1 MDTFKQIPI
10 DLLLNNNE
18 LSLQTIIDLQQ
29 LIFNRKSC
37 EENYLLTLK
46 TTKKKDNRFD
56 NNNSLDLQLD
66 LTNKYHGSVY
76 KTINNYRKEID
87 TVLALIQAIRS
98 ESELHI
104 ESEKLVKKAKKQQVK
119 ALELLHKSK
128 SFYNDKCIQYERSK
142 LKYISLY
149 KHNQTTLTTATT
161 PNNNNTNISNTN
173 TNNEDDTHTVS
184 TKSSFVNRLI
194 SSFDFDPIVELDKA
208 KDKCK
213 KRFWAM
219 ISAHEEMKKKRIAYY
234 HITDDYETFID
245 KVCLPL
251 LPSYPHTYTA
261 IYYCSTLIYIHYY
274 RLIYLHIQLYIS

>member
-10 DLLLNNNE
+10 DILLSNSE

-37 EENYLLTLK
+37 EEIYLLTLK

-56 NNNSLDLQLD
+56 SNHTLDLQIV
-66 LTNKYHGSVY
+66 LTNKYHESIY
-76 KTINNYRKEID
+76 KTINNYRKELD
-87 TVLALIQAIRS
+87 TVLALIQAIRT

-104 ESEKLVKKAKKQQVK
+104 ESEKLVKKAKKQQIK
-119 ALELLHKSK
+119 ALDLLHKSK
-128 SFYNDKCIQYERSK
+128 SLYNDKCIQYERSK

-161 PNNNNTNISNTN
+161 PTNTTTNNNI
-173 TNNEDDTHTVS
+173 NNEDDNHTIS

-194 SSFDFDPIVELDKA
+194 SSFDFDPVVELEKA

-219 ISAHEEMKKKRIAYY
+219 ISAHEEMKTKRIAYY
-234 HITDDYETFID
+234 HITDDYESLID
-245 KVCLPL
+245 KVYIPL
-251 LPSYPHTYTA
+251 LLSYSHTYTA
-261 IYYCSTLIYIHYY
+261 VYYHVYLNLPLIFLTVGY
-274 RLIYLHIQLYIS
+274 

>member
-1 MDTFKQIPI
+1 MDTFQQIPI
-10 DLLLNNNE
+10 DILLSNSE

-37 EENYLLTLK
+37 EESYLLTLK

-56 NNNSLDLQLD
+56 SNNTLDIQLD
-66 LTNKYHGSVY
+66 LTNKYQESIY
-76 KTINNYRKEID
+76 KTINNFRKELD

-104 ESEKLVKKAKKQQVK
+104 ESEKLVKKAKKQQIK

-128 SFYNDKCIQYERSK
+128 TFYNDKCIQYERSK

-149 KHNQTTLTTATT
+149 NQTTLTTTTT
-161 PNNNNTNISNTN
+161 PNTTTTNNTNIT
-173 TNNEDDTHTVS
+173 NEDDNQTISSKT
-184 TKSSFVNRLI
+184 SFVNRLI
-194 SSFDFDPIVELDKA
+194 SSFDFDPVVELEKA

-234 HITDDYETFID
+234 HITDDYETLID
-245 KVCLPL
+245 KVYIP
-251 LPSYPHTYTA
+251 LPSYLH
-261 IYYCSTLIYIHYY
+261 IYHYY
-274 RLIYLHIQLYIS
+274 YLIHIYTCEPYMC